1 MEKKQFVDGL
11 SVRPPN
17 PKAPPF
23 VKASISFNRV
33 KLLEW
38 LSNRQEEYVNIDIKE
53 AKSGKWYG
61 EVNEWKKDQSR
72 VQGGEWEGRSM
83 AYESLKATGDAGQAD
98 PDIESLPF

>member
-1 MEKKQFVDGL
+1 MENKFVDGL
-11 SVRPPN
+11 SVRPPH
-17 PKAPPF
+17 PKAASF

-38 LSNRQEEYVNIDIKE
+38 LSNRQEEWVNIDIKE

-72 VQGGEWEGRSM
+72 AQGGEWEGRSM

-98 PDIESLPF
+98 PDLSDVPF